1 MDPAKRGHH
10 QQGIIKNQ
18 TYMLCIKNPDT
29 DPHFNL
35 AAEEYVVKN
44 FSDNCF
50 MLWRN
55 RPSIIVGNHQNTLA
69 EINYEYVKEN
79 NIDVVRRLSG
89 GGAVFHDL
97 GNLNFTFIKNVDN
110 NENKGDFS
118 QYTRPIVEVLRN
130 MGLNANFEG
139 RNDIMIDGKKVSGNA
154 LNIQGNRVQHHGTL
168 LFSSVMSDLSNA
180 LKANP
185 LKFKDKAVK
194 SVKSRVGNINEFL
207 DEQMDVLAFRDRIM
221 DYILNKYEDAE
232 LYEYTEEDR
241 RKINQLKREKY
252 DTWEWNF
259 GSSPKYNFEKMVKTS
274 GGNIEFHIDVQ
285 KGIMQD
291 VKIYGDFFNTL
302 DTEKVEELLKGTPH
316 EHHQIKEKLDSIEFS
331 KYFHSVE
338 KEEFIE
344 GMF

>member
-1 MDPAKRGHH
+1 
-10 QQGIIKNQ
+10 
-18 TYMLCIKNPDT
+18 MLCIKNPDT

>member
-1 MDPAKRGHH
+1 
-10 QQGIIKNQ
+10 
-18 TYMLCIKNPDT
+18 MLCIKNPDT

-44 FSDNCF
+44 FSDNLF

-69 EINYEYVKEN
+69 EINYAYVKEN

-97 GNLNFTFIKNVDN
+97 GNLNFTFIKNVDKK
-110 NENKGDFS
+110 ESKVDFS
-118 QYTRPIVEVLRN
+118 QYTQPIIDVLRS

-139 RNDIMIDGKKVSGNA
+139 RNDIVIDSKKVSGNA
-154 LNIQGNRVQHHGTL
+154 QNIHGNRVQHHGTL
-168 LFSSVMSDLSNA
+168 LYSSVMSDLSNA
-180 LKANP
+180 LKVNP

-194 SVKSRVGNINEFL
+194 SVKSRVGNIKEFMEE
-207 DEQMDVLAFRDRIM
+207 DMDVLEFRERIM
-221 DYILNKYEDAE
+221 EHILDTHEDAR
-232 LYEYTEEDR
+232 LYEYSEEDR
-241 RKINQLKREKY
+241 RKINRLKQEKY

-259 GSSPKYNFEKMVKTS
+259 GSSPKYNFEKMVKTN

-285 KGIMQD
+285 NGIMQD

-302 DTEKVEELLKGTPH
+302 DTGDIEEMLKGVPH
-316 EHHQIKEKLDSIEFS
+316 EHQQIKEKLNGIDVN
-331 KYFHSVE
+331 KYFHSVD
-338 KEEFIE
+338 KEAFIA

>member
-1 MDPAKRGHH
+1 
-10 QQGIIKNQ
+10 
-18 TYMLCIKNPDT
+18 MLCIKNPDT

-44 FSDNCF
+44 FSENCF

-69 EINYEYVKEN
+69 EINIDYVKEN

-97 GNLNFTFIKNVDN
+97 GNLNFTFVKNVDKK
-110 NENKGDFS
+110 ESKVDFS
-118 QYTRPIVEVLRN
+118 QYTQPIIDVLRT
-130 MGLNANFEG
+130 MELNANFEG
-139 RNDIMIDGKKVSGNA
+139 RNDIVIDGRKVSGNA
-154 LNIQGNRVQHHGTL
+154 QNIHGNRVQHHGTL

-180 LKANP
+180 LKVNP

-194 SVKSRVGNINEFL
+194 SVKSRVGNIKEFM
-207 DEQMDVLAFRDRIM
+207 DEEMDVLEFRDQIM
-221 DYILNKYEDAE
+221 EHILHAYEDAR

-241 RKINQLKREKY
+241 RNINRLKEEKY

-285 KGIMQD
+285 NGIMKD

-302 DTEKVEELLKGTPH
+302 ETEDVEELLKGVPH
-316 EHHQIKEKLDSIEFS
+316 EHEKIKDKLSEIDFS
-331 KYFHSVE
+331 KYFHSVGQ
-338 KEEFIE
+338 EEFIA

>member
-1 MDPAKRGHH
+1 
-10 QQGIIKNQ
+10 
-18 TYMLCIKNPDT
+18 MLCIKNPDT

-44 FSDNCF
+44 FSENCF

-69 EINYEYVKEN
+69 EINIDYVKEN

-97 GNLNFTFIKNVDN
+97 GNLNFTFVKNVDKK
-110 NENKGDFS
+110 ESKVDFS
-118 QYTRPIVEVLRN
+118 HYTQPIIDVLRT
-130 MGLNANFEG
+130 MELNANFEG
-139 RNDIMIDGKKVSGNA
+139 RNDIVVDGKKVSGNA
-154 LNIQGNRVQHHGTL
+154 QNIHGNRVQHHGTL

-194 SVKSRVGNINEFL
+194 SVKSRVGNIKEFM
-207 DEQMDVLAFRDRIM
+207 DEEMDVLEFRDRIM
-221 DYILNKYEDAE
+221 EHILNAYEDAR
-232 LYEYTEEDR
+232 LYEYSEEDR
-241 RKINQLKREKY
+241 RNINRLKEEKY

-285 KGIMQD
+285 NGIMQD

-302 DTEKVEELLKGTPH
+302 ETEDVEELLKGVPH
-316 EHHQIKEKLDSIEFS
+316 EHGKIKDKLSEIDFS
-331 KYFHSVE
+331 KYFHSVGQ
-338 KEEFIE
+338 EEFIA

>member
-1 MDPAKRGHH
+1 
-10 QQGIIKNQ
+10 
-18 TYMLCIKNPDT
+18 MLCIKNPDT

-44 FSDNCF
+44 FSDNLF

-97 GNLNFTFIKNVDN
+97 GNLNFTFIKNVDKK
-110 NENKGDFS
+110 ESKVDFS
-118 QYTRPIVEVLRN
+118 QYTQPIIDVLRS

-139 RNDIMIDGKKVSGNA
+139 RNDIVIDGKKVSGNA
-154 LNIQGNRVQHHGTL
+154 QNIHGNRVQHHGTL
-168 LFSSVMSDLSNA
+168 LYSSVMSDLSNA
-180 LKANP
+180 LKVNP

-194 SVKSRVGNINEFL
+194 SVKSRVGNIKEFMEE
-207 DEQMDVLAFRDRIM
+207 DMNVLEFRDRIM
-221 DYILNKYEDAE
+221 EHILDTHEDAR

-241 RKINQLKREKY
+241 RNINRLKQEKY

-259 GSSPKYNFEKMVKTS
+259 GSSPKYNFEKMVKTN

-285 KGIMQD
+285 NGIMQD

-302 DTEKVEELLKGTPH
+302 DTGDIEEMLKGVAH
-316 EHHQIKEKLDSIEFS
+316 EHQQIKEKLNGLDLN
-331 KYFHSVE
+331 KYFHSVD
-338 KEEFIE
+338 KEAFIA

>member
-1 MDPAKRGHH
+1 M
-10 QQGIIKNQ
+10 I
-18 TYMLCIKNPDT
+18 CIKNPDT

-44 FSDNCF
+44 FSENCF

-79 NIDVVRRLSG
+79 NINVVRRLSG

-97 GNLNFTFIKNVDN
+97 GNLNFTFVKNVGK
-110 NENKGDFS
+110 NESKVDFS
-118 QYTRPIVEVLRN
+118 QYTRPIIEVLRS

-139 RNDIMIDGKKVSGNA
+139 RNDIVVDGKKVSGNA
-154 LNIQGNRVQHHGTL
+154 QNIYGNRVQHHGTL
-168 LFSSVMSDLSNA
+168 LFSSVMSDLSSA

-194 SVKSRVGNINEFL
+194 SVKSRVGNINEFM
-207 DEQMDVLAFRDRIM
+207 EEKMDVLEFRDRIM
-221 DYILNKYEDAE
+221 DHILNKYEGAR

-241 RKINQLKREKY
+241 HSINKLKEEKY

-259 GSSPKYNFEKMVKTS
+259 GSSPRYNFEKMVKTS
-274 GGNIEFHIDVQ
+274 GGNIEFHIDV
-285 KGIMQD
+285 KNGIMQD
-291 VKIYGDFFNTL
+291 VKIFGDFFNTW
-302 DTEKVEELLKGTPH
+302 DTADVEELLKGTPH
-316 EHHQIKEKLDSIEFS
+316 DYEKIKDKLHRIDFG
-331 KYFHSVE
+331 KYFHSVDR
-338 KEEFIE
+338 EEFIA

>member
-1 MDPAKRGHH
+1 
-10 QQGIIKNQ
+10 
-18 TYMLCIKNPDT
+18 MLCIKNSDT

-44 FSDNCF
+44 FSENCF

-69 EINYEYVKEN
+69 EINYDYVKEN

-97 GNLNFTFIKNVDN
+97 GNLNFTFVKNADN
-110 NENKGDFS
+110 EESKVDFS
-118 QYTRPIVEVLRN
+118 QYTKPVIDVLQS

-139 RNDIMIDGKKVSGNA
+139 RNDIVIDGKKVSGNA
-154 LNIQGNRVQHHGTL
+154 QNINGNRVQHHGTL

-180 LKANP
+180 LKVNP

-194 SVKSRVGNINEFL
+194 SVKSRVGNINEFM
-207 DEQMDVLAFRDRIM
+207 DEKMDVLEFRDRIM
-221 DYILNKYEDAE
+221 DHILDMYENAR

-241 RKINQLKREKY
+241 RNINRLKEEKY

-274 GGNIEFHIDVQ
+274 GGNIEFHIDV
-285 KGIMQD
+285 KNGIMED

-302 DTEKVEELLKGTPH
+302 NTGDIEQILKGTPH
-316 EHHQIKEKLDSIEFS
+316 EHEKIKEKLNGIEFD
-331 KYFHSVE
+331 KYFHSVD
-338 KEEFIE
+338 KEEFIA